1 MTSLSWNNI
10 IIFFDKY
17 ITSVQ
22 CNNYA
27 NTYYSKWRS
36 ILNYLLLFLTK
47 FELINVTLF
56 QVFFFHYWCR
66 DTCVTSTHC
75 CDYLQKWGSVP
86 SECYSID
93 HCRFL
98 NPKSAGLCTTK
109 SNLYSNID
117 LCLKLHS
124 HRLTVLTVFDFF
136 ASELA
141 DFGINFF
148 NSVIYDNSQ

>member
-1 MTSLSWNNI
+1 MMSLSWNNI
-10 IIFFDKY
+10 NIFFDKY

-22 CNNYA
+22 CNDYA
-27 NTYYSKWRS
+27 NKYYINWRS

-56 QVFFFHYWCR
+56 QVFFFFHYWCR
-66 DTCVTSTHC
+66 DTFVTSSHR
-75 CDYLQKWGSVP
+75 CDYVHKWGRVP
-86 SECYSID
+86 NEYFSIE

-98 NPKSAGLCTTK
+98 YPKCAGLCTTK
-109 SNLYSNID
+109 SNLYSNIVS
-117 LCLKLHS
+117 CLKLHS
-124 HRLTVLTVFDFF
+124 HRLTVLTVMDFF

-148 NSVIYDNSQ
+148 NSVI